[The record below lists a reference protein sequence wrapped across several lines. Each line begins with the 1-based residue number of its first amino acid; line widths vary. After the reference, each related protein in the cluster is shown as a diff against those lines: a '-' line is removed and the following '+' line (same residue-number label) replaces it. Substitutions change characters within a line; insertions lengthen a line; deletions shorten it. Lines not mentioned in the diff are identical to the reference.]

1 MGSHLPLATWYPDLH
16 VPSSFRFGSMECCA
30 AEGARN
36 GDVGRVGSEA
46 HAAVL
51 MRTQA
56 SARRVTRGIE
66 GSKKEERHD
75 AAAV

>member
-1 MGSHLPLATWYPDLH
+1 MGAHLPLATMYPDLH
-16 VPSSFRFGSMECCA
+16 VPSSFRLGSMSCCA
-30 AEGARN
+30 AVGARN

-51 MRTQA
+51 TRAQA
-56 SARRVTRGIE
+56 SMRRVTRGIE

>member
-1 MGSHLPLATWYPDLH
+1 
-16 VPSSFRFGSMECCA
+16 MECCA
-30 AEGARN
+30 AVGARN

-51 MRTQA
+51 TRAQA
-56 SARRVTRGIE
+56 SMRRVTRGIE